1 MHLRSF
7 SAIRQNVDRDRNKT
21 RQEFL
26 TLEFD
31 EGWIVANRGVRA
43 GNIKR
48 PSLLS

>member
-7 SAIRQNVDRDRNKT
+7 SAIRQNVDRDGSARNKT

-43 GNIKR
+43 GF
-48 PSLLS
+48 